1 VWLRKTA
8 PQLAVRTEVGFP
20 QDLLDKVAAGVL
32 DVAIVYAPQHG
43 LAFPELS
50 NAAVQAGLGPLG
62 REYLLAAGGTGYF
75 QLDVVRGHLAS
86 GQLRRVPHT
95 PEFLYPAYAVYAVGA
110 DPAIV
115 EPALAGLREVV
126 STVSKSAAGS
136 PQAASF
142 PGN

>member
-1 VWLRKTA
+1 
-8 PQLAVRTEVGFP
+8 
-20 QDLLDKVAAGVL
+20 
-32 DVAIVYAPQHG
+32 
-43 LAFPELS
+43 
-50 NAAVQAGLGPLG
+50 
-62 REYLLAAGGTGYF
+62 
-75 QLDVVRGHLAS
+75 
-86 GQLRRVPHT
+86 VPHT

>member
-1 VWLRKTA
+1 MWLRKTA
-8 PQLAVRTEVGFP
+8 PQLVVRTEVGFP

-75 QLDVVRGHLAS
+75 RLDVVRGHLC
-86 GQLRRVPHT
+86 L
-95 PEFLYPAYAVYAVGA
+95 LYTSDAA
-110 DPAIV
+110 D
-115 EPALAGLREVV
+115 E
-126 STVSKSAAGS
+126 
-136 PQAASF
+136 
-142 PGN
+142 